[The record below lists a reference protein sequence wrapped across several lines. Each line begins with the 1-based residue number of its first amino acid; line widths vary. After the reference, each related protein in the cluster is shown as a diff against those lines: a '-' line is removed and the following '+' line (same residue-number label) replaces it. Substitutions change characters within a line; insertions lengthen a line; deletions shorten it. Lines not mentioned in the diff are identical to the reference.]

1 MDKILKHLN
10 NFEEHVL
17 AVLLPVMCIVICI
30 ATFSRFTNLFIITW
44 AEELTRYC
52 MVWLTY
58 FGIGAAAKRGEH
70 FCVTAFAELL
80 PPALQKVLNV
90 VRMALMI
97 TFTVVVTRYG
107 IVILRNQINMS
118 QVSPS
123 LKWPMWLVY
132 SVIPIGC
139 VIITIRYTIYG
150 TMQLLGKQSR
160 QGE

>member
-1 MDKILKHLN
+1 MVKTLKHLN
-10 NFEEHVL
+10 NFEEHVI
-17 AVLLPVMCIVICI
+17 AVLLPFMCILICV

-52 MVWLTY
+52 MIWLTY

-70 FCVTAFAELL
+70 FCVMAFVDLL
-80 PPALQKVLNV
+80 PTVMQKIFIV

-97 TFTVVVTRYG
+97 TFTIVVARFAF
-107 IVILRNQINMS
+107 VILNNQINMG
-118 QVSPS
+118 QVTPS
-123 LKWPMWLVY
+123 LRWPMWMVY

-139 VIITIRYTIYG
+139 IIMTVRYTMYG
-150 TMQLLGKQSR
+150 TMQLLGQKNW

>member
-1 MDKILKHLN
+1 MGKILKHLN

-17 AVLLPVMCIVICI
+17 AVLLPFMCIVICI
-30 ATFSRFTNLFIITW
+30 ATFSRYTNLFIITW

-58 FGIGAAAKRGEH
+58 FAIGAAAKRGEH

-80 PPALQKVLNV
+80 PPAMQKVLSV
-90 VRMALMI
+90 VRMVLMI
-97 TFTVVVTRYG
+97 TFTVFVARYG
-107 IVILRNQINMS
+107 FVILRNQINMG

-139 VIITIRYTIYG
+139 IIMTIRYTIQG
-150 TMQLLGKQSR
+150 TMQLVGKKSR

>member
-10 NFEEHVL
+10 NFEEHVI
-17 AVLLPVMCIVICI
+17 AVLLPFMCLLICL

-52 MVWLTY
+52 MIWLTY

-70 FCVTAFAELL
+70 FCVMAFVDLL
-80 PPALQKVLNV
+80 PSAMQKLLTVA
-90 VRMALMI
+90 RMILMI
-97 TFTVVVTRYG
+97 TFTIVVARFSF
-107 IVILRNQINMS
+107 VILGNQISMG
-118 QVSPS
+118 QLSPS
-123 LKWPMWLVY
+123 LRWPMWMIY

-139 VIITIRYTIYG
+139 IIMTIRYSIHG
-150 TMQLLGKQSR
+150 TMQLLGKNQ

>member
-1 MDKILKHLN
+1 
-10 NFEEHVL
+10 
-17 AVLLPVMCIVICI
+17 MCIAICI
-30 ATFSRFTNLFIITW
+30 ATFLRFTNLFVITW

-70 FCVTAFAELL
+70 FCVTTFAELL
-80 PPALQKVLNV
+80 PPAVQKVLNV
-90 VRMALMI
+90 VRMLLMI
-97 TFTVVVTRYG
+97 TFAVFVARYG
-107 IVILRNQINMS
+107 IVILKNQINMG

-123 LKWPMWLVY
+123 LKLPMWLVY

-139 VIITIRYTIYG
+139 TIMTIRYTIQG
-150 TMQLLGKQSR
+150 TMQLLGKKNW

>member
-1 MDKILKHLN
+1 MNSILKRLD
-10 NFEEHVL
+10 NFEEHVI

-30 ATFSRFTNLFIITW
+30 ATFSRYTNLFIITW

-70 FCVTAFAELL
+70 FCVMSFAELL
-80 PPALQKVLNV
+80 PSALQKVLSV
-90 VRMALMI
+90 VRMLLMV
-97 TFTVVVTRYG
+97 TFTVFVARYA
-107 IVILRNQINMS
+107 IVILKNQINMG

-123 LKWPMWLVY
+123 LKWPMWCVY

-139 VIITIRYTIYG
+139 IIMTIRYIMHG
-150 TMQLLGKQSR
+150 TMQLLGKENR
-160 QGE
+160 EDK